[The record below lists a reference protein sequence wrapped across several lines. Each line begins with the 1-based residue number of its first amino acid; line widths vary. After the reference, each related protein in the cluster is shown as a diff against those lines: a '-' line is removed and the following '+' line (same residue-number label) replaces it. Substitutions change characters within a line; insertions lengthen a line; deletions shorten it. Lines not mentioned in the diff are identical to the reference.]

1 MFDNNDADNES
12 IDLEPRTRRALEEPL
27 TVLTTDLKPVDE
39 DEDTSI
45 VTVTSHSGSEYTVDV
60 REGRCTCPDQKHR
73 EPEGGCKHIRRAGIA
88 LENRPVATAELAAAD
103 VADGLAEHAPGPK
116 VIASDG
122 GVVNAGDGAEL
133 VDDSDSPRWIGP
145 HTEYDKYGE
154 PTGAH
159 YLECS
164 SCGVQVLSG
173 RQETAYHTPD
183 CRSRNE

>member
-1 MFDNNDADNES
+1 MSVDTSDELDS
-12 IDLEPRTRRALEEPL
+12 IETRTRRALEEPL

-60 REGRCTCPDQKHR
+60 REGRCTCPDHKHR
-73 EPEGGCKHIRRAGIA
+73 DPEGGCKHLRRARVA
-88 LENRPVATAELAAAD
+88 LAHDSVDSDTLARLDIDA
-103 VADGLAEHAPGPK
+103 GLAEHAPGPK

-122 GVVNAGDGAEL
+122 GVVGGDG
-133 VDDSDSPRWIGP
+133 SPRWIGP